1 MKASNS
7 YDPAGVANVHVLLLR
22 AEQLILRARATASKV
37 LGAKLPPLPQMST
50 AHLKLCLAV
59 FIVPTPIAPD
69 SVADRLRCPG
79 SVPGYTG
86 SFAEF
91 YMLRNVATA

>member
-7 YDPAGVANVHVLLLR
+7 YDPAGVANVHVLPLR

-59 FIVPTPIAPD
+59 FIAPD
-69 SVADRLRCPG
+69 SVADKLRCPG